1 MKKAVNNKKN
11 SLLTVLLIIA
21 MVSWGISWTSAKIM
35 GQYIN
40 PTTAI
45 FTRFLI
51 SAVTFLPIF
60 PLLKKRL
67 SLKHVSIRT
76 VIICAITLALYN
88 YCFFTG
94 TQLGLAGA
102 GGVLVTTTN
111 PIITMIFMAVI
122 NKRKLSIK
130 EIIGIFVGLTGGC
143 LIIDT
148 WRLGINQIFQSGNIY
163 FILCATI
170 WAALTIFISKF
181 VEKSESINFTFW
193 MYLGV
198 AIIMIPFLQFENIIK
213 LLTFDFTFWIHLII
227 VSVGALTFGTTTYFV
242 ASQKLGPEK
251 SSSFIFTVPISAM
264 LTSMLLIDEILTI
277 RTFIGCCLTIFA
289 VIIINRKLN
298 EV

>member
-1 MKKAVNNKKN
+1 M
-11 SLLTVLLIIA
+11 I
-21 MVSWGISWTSAKIM
+21 SWGISWTSAKII

-40 PTTAI
+40 PKTAI

-51 SAVTFLPIF
+51 SAITFLPISY
-60 PLLKKRL
+60 LLKNRL
-67 SLKHVSIRT
+67 SLKYISLKTVFISSI
-76 VIICAITLALYN
+76 VLAIYN

-102 GGVLVTTTN
+102 GGVLVTTVN
-111 PIITMIFMAVI
+111 PIITMIFMAI
-122 NKRKLSIK
+122 IDKQKLSIK
-130 EIIGIFVGLTGGC
+130 NIIGIFIGLTGGC
-143 LIIDT
+143 FIIDI
-148 WRLGINQIFQSGNIY
+148 WGLGVGQIFQSGNIY

-170 WAALTIFISKF
+170 WAGLTIFISKF
-181 VEKSESINFTFW
+181 VEKSQSINFTFW

-264 LTSMLLIDEILTI
+264 VTSMLLIDELLTI

-298 EV
+298 EI

>member
-1 MKKAVNNKKN
+1 MNKSENNKKN
-11 SLLTVLLIIA
+11 LLIVLLIIA

-45 FTRFLI
+45 FARFLI
-51 SAVTFLPIF
+51 STITFLPIF
-60 PLLKKRL
+60 PILKKRL
-67 SLKHVSIRT
+67 SLKHISIRT
-76 VIICAITLALYN
+76 VITCAITLALYN

-94 TQLGLAGA
+94 TKLGLAGT

-111 PIITMIFMAVI
+111 PIITMILMAVI

-130 EIIGIFVGLTGGC
+130 NIIGVFIGLTGGC
-143 LIIDT
+143 LIIDV

-170 WAALTIFISKF
+170 WAVLTIFISKF
-181 VEKSESINFTFW
+181 VEKSQSINFTFW

-198 AIIMIPFLQFENIIK
+198 TIIMIPFVQIENMLK
-213 LLTFDFTFWIHLII
+213 FLTFDLTFWIHLII
-227 VSVGALTFGTTTYFV
+227 VSVGALTFGTTTYFI

-251 SSSFIFTVPISAM
+251 SSSFIFTVPISAL
-264 LTSMLLIDEILTI
+264 LTSMMIIDEVLTI

-298 EV
+298 